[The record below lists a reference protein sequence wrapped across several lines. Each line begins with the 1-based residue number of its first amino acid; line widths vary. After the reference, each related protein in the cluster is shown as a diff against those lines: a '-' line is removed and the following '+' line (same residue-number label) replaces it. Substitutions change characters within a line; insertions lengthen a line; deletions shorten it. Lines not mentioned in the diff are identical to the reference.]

1 MGIDYAINDLPP
13 FIPFD
18 KASGDYENAWFE
30 FFFHFFACIGNVLL
44 GVSIIILKDFSPCNL
59 TLLTYSISDFLIG
72 LILLA
77 LPLNNLIYG
86 GVSLSQFSCTFISAT
101 TVFSCFVSLSCCL
114 ALTFERYNLVVWK
127 RNVTKESF
135 YAYIIIVIPESTN
148 ELEHIVA
155 SDQENMIPCE
165 ILRHYKK
172 YSVSVHKQGTPGSS
186 HPDGS
191 PKSGLQ
197 QKTIMFQLK
206 VFIATG
212 VITMLALYIISDTHE
227 KYAGTLGLFPI
238 PNDVSIVFVVNSPGV
253 DSNSKCLDVAKEFGF
268 EYLSVN
274 DILNTEQNNPDS
286 DYAEVIN
293 AYKSKGLNVPTD
305 VLIILLHR
313 LLNFSYSRKF
323 LIDGFPRNLE
333 EALKFENEVLK
344 SKLIV
349 HFSCPEEERLK
360 EFLIKESKNGKKSTV
375 MESFKKK
382 LKEYKDTTSP
392 LFEHYTKLN
401 KLEQFSCNQS
411 KDEFKNEIAEVFKTL
426 E

>member
-1 MGIDYAINDLPP
+1 MG
-13 FIPFD
+13 
-18 KASGDYENAWFE
+18 
-30 FFFHFFACIGNVLL
+30 
-44 GVSIIILKDFSPCNL
+44 NL
-59 TLLTYSISDFLIG
+59 TLLNMKISDFETKKVYWEEDWADIVEEKTR
-72 LILLA
+72 
-77 LPLNNLIYG
+77 NNNK
-86 GVSLSQFSCTFISAT
+86 SD
-101 TVFSCFVSLSCCL
+101 
-114 ALTFERYNLVVWK
+114 N
-127 RNVTKESF
+127 
-135 YAYIIIVIPESTN
+135 IPESTN

-165 ILRHYKK
+165 ILSGNTIIETLFFDDEELINSYTVKQIPILGHPYTTSINPKSLKNTNQFFKNTLNLNRHYKK